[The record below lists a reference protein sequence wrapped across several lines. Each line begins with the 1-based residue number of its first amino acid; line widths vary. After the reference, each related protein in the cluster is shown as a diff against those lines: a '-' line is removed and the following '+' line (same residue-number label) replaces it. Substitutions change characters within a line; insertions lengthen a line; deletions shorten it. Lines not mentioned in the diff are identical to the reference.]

1 MAPAIPGGGAEDDAF
16 VLDIDGFEGPIDL
29 LLALARAQKVDMAR
43 ISVLQ
48 LADGYLE
55 YIRRARGRNLELAA
69 DYLVMA
75 AWLAYLKSRLLVAAE
90 DEEEDEEPSAEEL
103 AEALAWRL
111 RRLDAMRGAAQ
122 RLMARDLLGREVF
135 ARGADPE
142 AAILARSASDAT
154 LRDLIAA
161 YAETARRQA
170 RRGALRVAPLRL
182 PAVGSA
188 VRRLAALL
196 GGIAGWTPLARL
208 LPRESRNPLEAR
220 AELAAAFAAS
230 LELAR
235 EGRIELRQAAPF
247 APIFLRPGPPRPGE
261 A

>member
-1 MAPAIPGGGAEDDAF
+1 MAPETPGGGPEDDAL

-43 ISVLQ
+43 ISVAQ
-48 LADGYLE
+48 LADSYLE
-55 YIRRARGRNLELAA
+55 YIRRAQGRNLELAA

-90 DEEEDEEPSAEEL
+90 NEEEEEEPSAEEL

-111 RRLDAMRGAAQ
+111 RRLDAMRGAA
-122 RLMARDLLGREVF
+122 RKLMARDLLGRETF
-135 ARGADPE
+135 ARGADP
-142 AAILARSASDAT
+142 AATVLARSASDAA

-161 YAETARRQA
+161 YAETARRRA
-170 RRGALRVAPLRL
+170 RRRALRVAPPRL
-182 PAVGSA
+182 PAIGAA

-196 GGIAGWTPLARL
+196 GGIAGWTPLARF
-208 LPRESRNPLEAR
+208 LPRESRSPLEAR

-247 APIFLRPGPPRPGE
+247 APLFLRPGPPRADG